1 MIRMIA
7 DAIEPSIPSGEVTY
21 RATQVSEGAVVFEGF
36 VLGYFITDREYKDL
50 QTKIEAL
57 ERHNEMLR
65 TVSEQRDKE
74 IAERA
79 FEAGDSVRIP
89 KDIYEAYLKNE
100 MTSEMFPRLLKS
112 ISVKP
117 GFNDYWQQVKGEK

>member
-1 MIRMIA
+1 MTAYLRTTSHPTQDQESEMIKCRISPYNDKIFIDDTTSSKLNYMK
-7 DAIEPSIPSGEVTY
+7 E
-21 RATQVSEGAVVFEGF
+21 
-36 VLGYFITDREYKDL
+36 GYFITKEEL
-50 QTKIEAL
+50 
-57 ERHNEMLR
+57 
-65 TVSEQRDKE
+65 EQRDKE